1 MCECAHPL
9 TPRRSELNDAPTVF
23 IEDPPMIRRTHF
35 LLVLPLLLAATSPAL
50 AVDKVNVANV
60 SRTLFSLPLW
70 VAQHRGFMREQG
82 LETTGSIL
90 DNAEKINAALRAGT
104 MQVAMGTPEAVIIDA
119 YQGGTLRLI
128 AGNTRKLPHFII
140 TRPHIKTLAD
150 LRGANFG
157 ILSEKEGSTYV
168 VQDIAKAIGL
178 TPADYKMTVVGG
190 APTRWKLLQAG
201 KIDVGLQP
209 FPLSYIAEEAGFTNL
224 GSVIPFV
231 PDWQFTSINVDL
243 KWATQNR
250 DVVVR
255 FLRGV
260 QRGRDFMRT
269 NPKETAEIA
278 AQELKTTVA
287 LAARAMEETEKLGIL
302 DPDLAVTEPG
312 LRKVFAT
319 LQLAGDIAASESFD
333 IARFTDLSFWRTSR
347 EKK

>member
-1 MCECAHPL
+1 MRSARCALLMMGIGASFFP
-9 TPRRSELNDAPTVF
+9 TPAPAA
-23 IEDPPMIRRTHF
+23 D
-35 LLVLPLLLAATSPAL
+35 LV
-50 AVDKVNVANV
+50 KVANV

-70 VAQHRGFMREQG
+70 VAQHRGFMKAVEI
-82 LETTGSIL
+82 ETTSTIF
-90 DNAEKINAALRAGT
+90 DSAEKINAALRSGE
-104 MQVAMGTPEAVIIDA
+104 MQIAMGTPEAVIIDA
-119 YQGGTLRLI
+119 YKGGTLRLI

-140 TRPHIKTLAD
+140 ARPHIKTLAD

-168 VQDIAKAIGL
+168 VQDIAKKLGL
-178 TPADYKMTVVGG
+178 TPADYRMTVVGG

-201 KIDVGLQP
+201 TIDVGLQP
-209 FPLSYIAEEAGFTNL
+209 FPLSYIAENAGFTNL

-231 PDWQFTSINVDL
+231 PDWQFTSINADL
-243 KWATQNR
+243 NWAAKNR
-250 DVVVR
+250 DLVVR

-287 LAARAMEETEKLGIL
+287 LAARAMAETEKLEIL
-302 DPDLAVTEPG
+302 DPTLSLTEPG

-319 LQLAGDIAASESFD
+319 LQLAGDIAASEKFD
-333 IARFTDLSFWRTSR
+333 VNRFADLSFWQASR
-347 EKK
+347 KPG